1 MTCRACGDTYRLGM
15 RLSRGFTLIEV
26 LVATAI
32 TGIVLGVL
40 LSGIG
45 MGHTQ
50 AFRGDMKRTA
60 AHIAERLLRE
70 AVQDPMA
77 LSDDSGD
84 VEGYAGWSYRIELQD
99 VNVTVKAPIFDQ
111 EDDGDNE
118 LEERQ
123 LELPEF
129 RVLILKV
136 IPPDDAPPFTLTS
149 IVPSEEQTGV
159 IQSVRQSEAV
169 SSKRQSGATP
179 SETQSGTVPSRKK

>member
-1 MTCRACGDTYRLGM
+1 MTCRNCRNVHRPGM
-15 RLSRGFTLIEV
+15 RLSSGFTLIEV

-32 TGIVLGVL
+32 TGIALGVL

-84 VEGYAGWSYRIELQD
+84 VEGYPGWSYRIELRD
-99 VNVTVKAPIFDQ
+99 LNVTVKAPILDQ
-111 EDDGDNE
+111 GDDEGYD
-118 LEERQ
+118 LEERE

-129 RVLILKV
+129 RVLTLRV
-136 IPPDDAPPFTLTS
+136 IPPEDAPAFTLTS
-149 IVPSEEQTGV
+149 IVPSEEQTGI
-159 IQSVRQSEAV
+159 IQSVGRPDAMP
-169 SSKRQSGATP
+169 SKGQSGVTRP
-179 SETQSGTVPSRKK
+179 ETQSGTVPSKKK